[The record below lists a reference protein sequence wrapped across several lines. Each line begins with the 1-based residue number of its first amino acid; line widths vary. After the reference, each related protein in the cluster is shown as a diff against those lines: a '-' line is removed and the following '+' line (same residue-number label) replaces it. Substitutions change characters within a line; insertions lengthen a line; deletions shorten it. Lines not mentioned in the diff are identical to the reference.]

1 MYLTKSELTH
11 LELMKG
17 ELFQLS
23 TVLLPKKKKKRVQI
37 LPVLLNSNQMLTLLE
52 DSLDCLSRQ

>member
-23 TVLLPKKKKKRVQI
+23 TVLLPKKKKRVQI
-37 LPVLLNSNQMLTLLE
+37 LPVLLNSSQMLTLLE